1 MTLQNLLPVF
11 YEHNVYNVYLL
22 LQALVQYWLDPQEQF
37 YGCADIAI
45 TSSGGSVSS
54 SHDNHPVLQQG
65 GVVGFIPINS
75 GTGQSITVC
84 KATPMFK
91 ARYPINLT

>member
-1 MTLQNLLPVF
+1 M
-11 YEHNVYNVYLL
+11 
-22 LQALVQYWLDPQEQF
+22 
-37 YGCADIAI
+37 
-45 TSSGGSVSS
+45 SS

-91 ARYPINLT
+91 ARYPYADRYCTIQCSQGKCLSSQYCTNACRSK